1 MIERDR
7 AWIVEI
13 SRIKRPDVTLD
24 RLDAYKQWDHSSD
37 SIAVIS
43 PGSLA
48 VGREFATLRKEPK

>member
-24 RLDAYKQWDHSSD
+24 RLDAYKQWDH
-37 SIAVIS
+37 
-43 PGSLA
+43 
-48 VGREFATLRKEPK
+48 